1 MAWRTTVVL
10 QRGVNSNESIN
21 RDLRKAHLAFR
32 ELQFREREQT
42 STYHH
47 ALDRV
52 ASTIRE
58 YWPKNVTGPA
68 SVALRKH
75 TSCKDLLVRAE
86 MFTDIA

>member
-58 YWPKNVTGPA
+58 YWQTLSHNVSSTPHLSRIRTHNVSG
-68 SVALRKH
+68 V
-75 TSCKDLLVRAE
+75 
-86 MFTDIA
+86 MN